1 MGAFFLPKKD
11 TLMQSFDTAKAIARA
26 PRLMTDP
33 KLKNLLTDRV
43 RDWTARGLLNLTHVV
58 IIEVGDTDAA
68 INEDLGFSPLV
79 NALDGK
85 RYGME
90 GFVLPF
96 DYIEDH
102 GGWFELFVTVGN
114 DGFAFVVFVRNREG
128 VDPEL
133 LGMCRAHAGR

>member
-1 MGAFFLPKKD
+1 
-11 TLMQSFDTAKAIARA
+11 MQSFTTAKAIARA

-43 RDWTARGLLNLTHVV
+43 RDWSATGLLDLTHLA
-58 IIEVGDTDAA
+58 IIEVGDTDVSIIDELA
-68 INEDLGFSPLV
+68 FSPLV
-79 NALDGK
+79 NPLDGL
-85 RYGME
+85 RHGMD

-96 DYIEDH
+96 DYLEDH

-114 DGFAFVVFVRNREG
+114 DGFAFVLIVRDREG

-133 LGMCRAHAGR
+133 LSMCRAHAQQLEGF